1 MNLNFKSSLLHIFKE
16 ILLISVQENHSNI
29 LCYHYILKE
38 INWFVVLYSKRFIC
52 TYYVFLFSQAAQA
65 LWITIL
71 RFCGDLNE
79 PRYHTME
86 RDNTSVMSKVTAT
99 LGRNFIRSKEFYEA
113 QMIGIDPVC
122 INIYFN

>member
-1 MNLNFKSSLLHIFKE
+1 MT
-16 ILLISVQENHSNI
+16 LLI
-29 LCYHYILKE
+29 LCC
-38 INWFVVLYSKRFIC
+38 FQ
-52 TYYVFLFSQAAQA
+52 QAAQA

-71 RFCGDLNE
+71 RFCGDLSE

-113 QMIGIDPVC
+113 QMIGIEPVC
-122 INIYFN
+122 AHDIILIVLSQNIRP

>member
-1 MNLNFKSSLLHIFKE
+1 ML
-16 ILLISVQENHSNI
+16 ILLNI
-29 LCYHYILKE
+29 T
-38 INWFVVLYSKRFIC
+38 F
-52 TYYVFLFSQAAQA
+52 QAAQA

-71 RFCGDLNE
+71 RFCGDLSE

-113 QMIGIDPVC
+113 QMIGMDPV
-122 INIYFN
+122 

>member
-1 MNLNFKSSLLHIFKE
+1 MLF
-16 ILLISVQENHSNI
+16 
-29 LCYHYILKE
+29 
-38 INWFVVLYSKRFIC
+38 KRFLIC
-52 TYYVFLFSQAAQA
+52 SKTVNLSITYLWQAAQA

-71 RFCGDLNE
+71 RFCGDLSE

-113 QMIGIDPVC
+113 QMIGMDPVC
-122 INIYFN
+122 I